1 VGDNMMMVLLCGL
14 QRRYKMVDEKL
25 IIAELVKAVKEKRI
39 TLEQV
44 PMPYLEQVKLKL
56 QTEKI
61 Y

>member
-25 IIAELVKAVKEKRI
+25 IIAELVKAVKENII

-44 PMPYLEQVKLKL
+44 PMPYLEQVKIKL
-56 QTEKI
+56 QEENK
-61 Y
+61 

>member
-14 QRRYKMVDEKL
+14 QRRYKMVNEKL

-44 PMPYLEQVKLKL
+44 PKSLLEQVKLKL
-56 QTEKI
+56 QEENK
-61 Y
+61 